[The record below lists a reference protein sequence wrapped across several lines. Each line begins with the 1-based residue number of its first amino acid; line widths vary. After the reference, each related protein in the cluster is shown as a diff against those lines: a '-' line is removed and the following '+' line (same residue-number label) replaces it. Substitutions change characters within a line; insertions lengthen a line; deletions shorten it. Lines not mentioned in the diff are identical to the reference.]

1 MRLKKKQTIKYDET
15 AMDMDMFDDNDR
27 YLINND
33 KEGKSKV
40 VIILLV
46 LSILLIIGSVIMFIL
61 R

>member
-1 MRLKKKQTIKYDET
+1 
-15 AMDMDMFDDNDR
+15 MFDDNDR

-33 KEGKSKV
+33 KDGKSKV

>member
-1 MRLKKKQTIKYDET
+1 
-15 AMDMDMFDDNDR
+15 MFDDNDR

-46 LSILLIIGSVIMFIL
+46 LSVLLIVGSVIMFIM